1 MPMELN
7 QQPTGRTRPVL
18 VLAHLSHLQSRL
30 QDVPAALLARLRP
43 VFERLPQDDPAR
55 DALEP
60 NVHRLEEEAR
70 RTTRH

>member
-1 MPMELN
+1 MDPN
-7 QQPTGRTRPVL
+7 QQSTGRTRPLL
-18 VLAHLSHLQSRL
+18 VLAHLSQLQSRL

-55 DALEP
+55 DALES

-70 RTTRH
+70 KSSWH